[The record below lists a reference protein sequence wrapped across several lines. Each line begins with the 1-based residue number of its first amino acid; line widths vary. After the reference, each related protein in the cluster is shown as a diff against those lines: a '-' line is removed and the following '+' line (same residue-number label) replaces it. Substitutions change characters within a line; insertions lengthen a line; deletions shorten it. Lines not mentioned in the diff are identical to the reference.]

1 MSTQTTW
8 PENVIARYLTV
19 GGATVD
25 LSHEDLSD
33 KAKATQAAC
42 TGCQESQQ
50 SKWADQYHSY
60 GTSTYVDFQNPDK
73 GDRNARSWAQS
84 HADTCRALPMPS
96 APAVL
101 TPAAE
106 PAPKRRLWL
115 PARCPKPTA

>member
-8 PENVIARYLTV
+8 PEGVIARYLTV

-42 TGCQESQQ
+42 TGCQGSQQ

-60 GTSTYVDFQNPDK
+60 GTSVYVDFQNRDK

-96 APAVL
+96 ASTAPA
-101 TPAAE
+101 PAINPE
-106 PAPKRRLWL
+106 PKRRLWL
-115 PARCPKPTA
+115 PRRAKTA